1 MIFHIEFYA
10 INLLKLIFKIQ
21 CLFKFQIKKNTAI
34 LKRNVKCEAVKS
46 FNKMQKKTSGELKT
60 VSIQF
65 KNAFMHNTVWILPH
79 FLIYIQLDFKPVS
92 TTGLICIF
100 GHFFMKPI
108 YEISF
113 KEIFKKPRL

>member
-1 MIFHIEFYA
+1 
-10 INLLKLIFKIQ
+10 
-21 CLFKFQIKKNTAI
+21 
-34 LKRNVKCEAVKS
+34 
-46 FNKMQKKTSGELKT
+46 MQKKTSGELKT

-113 KEIFKKPRL
+113 KEIFKKPRLRVMNLIKYSTICILSKLNNW